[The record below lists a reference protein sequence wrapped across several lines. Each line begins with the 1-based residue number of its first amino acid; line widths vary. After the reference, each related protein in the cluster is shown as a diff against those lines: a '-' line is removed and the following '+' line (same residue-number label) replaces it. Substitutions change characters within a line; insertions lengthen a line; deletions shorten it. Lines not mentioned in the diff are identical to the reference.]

1 MLKRNLIANYL
12 GQGWTALMG
21 LAFIPLYIKYL
32 GIEAYGLIGIF
43 ALLQSWLQLL
53 DMGMTPT
60 LSREMARTIAG
71 ANSAQSIRNLLRS
84 IEIISLG
91 MACIIAVGIWTASV
105 WLASDWLR
113 AEKLPVAKVAQAF
126 TLMGIVTALRFIEGI
141 YRSSIIGLQRQV
153 LLNALSSVLATLRG
167 LGAVGILIWVSPTL
181 EAFFIWQG
189 LISILTVGILG
200 IATYLALPKTTS
212 RGHFTLTA
220 LVSVWRYAGGIL
232 GITLLSLLLMQVDK
246 IVLSKLLS
254 LSDYGYYTLA
264 VVVAGGIN
272 IIGAPINQA
281 WFPRLSELVAR
292 EDQTSLIKV
301 YHQGA
306 QLVSVVMGSAALVLI
321 VFAETILQLWTQD
334 SELAHRA
341 APLVSVLVL
350 GNLLNGLMWIPYQT
364 QLAHGWTG
372 LAIRINIIS
381 IFIVV
386 PAILWATPHYGA
398 LGAAWIWAGL
408 NASYVLI
415 GIHFMYRKIMIG
427 EKWSWYTND
436 ILSPLLGA
444 GLAILLVKWLAS
456 TNLRPI
462 GQLSALILA
471 TIVAVLAS
479 TLTATLLRQQI
490 YLFIKQVRPSF
501 LKRKSNIQLNS
512 GN

>member
-1 MLKRNLIANYL
+1 MLRRNLVANYL

-32 GIEAYGLIGIF
+32 GIESYGLIGIF

-60 LSREMARTIAG
+60 LSREMARTSAG
-71 ANSAQSIRNLLRS
+71 THSAQSIRDLLRS
-84 IEIISLG
+84 IEIITLA
-91 MACIIAVGIWTASV
+91 MACIIAIGIWAASV

-113 AEKLPVAKVAQAF
+113 AEKIPVATVAQAF
-126 TLMGIVTALRFIEGI
+126 TLMGIVTGLRFIEGI

-153 LLNALSSVLATLRG
+153 LLNGLASAMATLRG
-167 LGAVGILIWVSPTL
+167 LGAVGILIWFSPTL

-189 LISILTVGILG
+189 LISILTVGIL
-200 IATYLALPKTTS
+200 ATTTYLSLPKATAGGNFS
-212 RGHFTLTA
+212 LTA
-220 LVSVWRYAGGIL
+220 LIGVWRFAGGML

-246 IVLSKLLS
+246 IVLSKLLN

-281 WFPRLSELVAR
+281 WYPRLSELVAR
-292 EDQTSLIKV
+292 ADQTNLIKV

-306 QLVSVVMGSAALVLI
+306 QLVSVVMGSAAFVLI
-321 VFAETILQLWTQD
+321 VFTVTILQLWTQD
-334 SELAHRA
+334 LELAHRA
-341 APLVSVLVL
+341 APIVRVLVL

-372 LAIRINIIS
+372 LAIRIKIIS
-381 IFIVV
+381 ILFVV
-386 PAILWATPHYGA
+386 PAILWATPYYGA

-415 GIHFMYRKIMIG
+415 GIHFMYCRIMKG
-427 EKWSWYTND
+427 EKWGWYTND

-444 GLAILLVKWLAS
+444 AFATLLVHWIAP
-456 TNLRPI
+456 TNLQPI
-462 GQLSALILA
+462 GQLIVLILA
-471 TIVAVLAS
+471 IIFSLITS
-479 TLTATLLRQQI
+479 TLVATLLRHQL
-490 YLFIKQVRPSF
+490 YLFIRHVGQLF
-501 LKRKSNIQLNS
+501 MKSKIKYK
-512 GN
+512 